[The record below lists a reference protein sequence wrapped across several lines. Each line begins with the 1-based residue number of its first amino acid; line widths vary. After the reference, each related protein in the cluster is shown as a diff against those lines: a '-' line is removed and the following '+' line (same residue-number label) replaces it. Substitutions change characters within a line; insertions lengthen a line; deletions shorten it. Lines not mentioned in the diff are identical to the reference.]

1 MLSSLSCCRYNSTAR
16 NINGPIRCPSLTTP
30 IIVGSPEIL
39 QLVSFSAP
47 SWLNTEGLPHSSG
60 RVPDTGLES
69 TSKKSK
75 EGIDP
80 LVPHKAG
87 RVPVMCVAWICRLC
101 SAGKAPRFAQDSGIV
116 PAQQNVRSLP
126 SFAYIWKLQPK
137 PKRQQRQA
145 SCAI

>member
-1 MLSSLSCCRYNSTAR
+1 M
-16 NINGPIRCPSLTTP
+16 TTP
-30 IIVGSPEIL
+30 SIVGSPEIL

-75 EGIDP
+75 EGIDH

-101 SAGKAPRFAQDSGIV
+101 CAGKAPGCAQDSGIV
-116 PAQQNVRSLP
+116 PAQQNLRSLP
-126 SFAYIWKLQPK
+126 FLCLHLEVYTKSKMATAAGKLCYMK
-137 PKRQQRQA
+137 EA
-145 SCAI
+145 CLN